1 MKTIQLKQTLCV
13 SPVLRE

>member
-13 SPVLRE
+13 APVLRE